1 MELSQGDLKVLL
13 RILMENLGEA
23 GDLEPTAQRQG
34 AGVQLQAAG
43 SSPTGLTDSYH
54 IFLLIQLLSLS

>member
-23 GDLEPTAQRQG
+23 GGLEPTAQRQR
-34 AGVQLQAAG
+34 AGVQLQADG
-43 SSPTGLTDSYH
+43 DPPTGLTDS
-54 IFLLIQLLSLS
+54 

>member
-23 GDLEPTAQRQG
+23 GGLEPTAQRQRV
-34 AGVQLQAAG
+34 GVQLQAAG
-43 SSPTGLTDSYH
+43 DPPTGLTDSYLH
-54 IFLLIQLLSLS
+54 IYIDSASVS